1 MRGRRIL
8 RTSPVSGSRKSSP
21 CGRMPATHY
30 LATFSLRPPNMIE
43 PALERRGAVSQP
55 KEATMIRRLEESSDN
70 VLGWEVTGK
79 VTEEEVRT
87 LSEEFKAAIAEHGK
101 VRVLVRMR
109 RIPRMG
115 LGAWVEDFKLTPY
128 AKDVERYAI
137 VSDSNL
143 FEWTSKIAEAFIG
156 GGGGGVGGSR
166 YEGGGGGGRACSRKT
181 ARGV

>member
-1 MRGRRIL
+1 
-8 RTSPVSGSRKSSP
+8 
-21 CGRMPATHY
+21 
-30 LATFSLRPPNMIE
+30 
-43 PALERRGAVSQP
+43 
-55 KEATMIRRLEESSDN
+55 MIRRLDVSSGN

-79 VTEEEVRT
+79 VTEEEEVRA

-101 VRVLVRMR
+101 VRVLVRMHQ
-109 RIPRMG
+109 IPRMG

-156 GGGGGVGGSR
+156 GGGRGVGDLR
-166 YEGGGGGGRACSRKT
+166 FEGGWGG
-181 ARGV
+181 

>member
-1 MRGRRIL
+1 
-8 RTSPVSGSRKSSP
+8 
-21 CGRMPATHY
+21 
-30 LATFSLRPPNMIE
+30 
-43 PALERRGAVSQP
+43 
-55 KEATMIRRLEESSDN
+55 MIRRLEESSGN

-109 RIPRMG
+109 QIPRMG

-137 VSDSNL
+137 VSDSTVY
-143 FEWTSKIAEAFIG
+143 EWTAKIAEAFIG
-156 GGGGGVGGSR
+156 GGGGGFQESRVG
-166 YEGGGGGGRACSRKT
+166 E
-181 ARGV
+181 

>member
-1 MRGRRIL
+1 
-8 RTSPVSGSRKSSP
+8 
-21 CGRMPATHY
+21 
-30 LATFSLRPPNMIE
+30 
-43 PALERRGAVSQP
+43 
-55 KEATMIRRLEESSDN
+55 MIRRLEESSGN

-109 RIPRMG
+109 QIPRMG

-128 AKDVERYAI
+128 AKNIERYAI
-137 VSDSNL
+137 VSYSNL

-156 GGGGGVGGSR
+156 GGGRGLLGSR
-166 YEGGGGGGRACSRKT
+166 YEGGGGGPRSCHFNPP
-181 ARGV
+181 

>member
-1 MRGRRIL
+1 
-8 RTSPVSGSRKSSP
+8 
-21 CGRMPATHY
+21 
-30 LATFSLRPPNMIE
+30 
-43 PALERRGAVSQP
+43 
-55 KEATMIRRLEESSDN
+55 MIRRLEESSGN

-79 VTEEEVRT
+79 VIDEEEEVRT
-87 LSEEFKAAIAEHGK
+87 LSEEFKAAVAEHGK

-137 VSDSNL
+137 VSDTNL

-156 GGGGGVGGSR
+156 GEVSRFENSR
-166 YEGGGGGGRACSRKT
+166 YEEAWRWVRS
-181 ARGV
+181 

>member
-1 MRGRRIL
+1 
-8 RTSPVSGSRKSSP
+8 
-21 CGRMPATHY
+21 
-30 LATFSLRPPNMIE
+30 
-43 PALERRGAVSQP
+43 
-55 KEATMIRRLEESSDN
+55 MIRRLDVSSGN

-101 VRVLVRMR
+101 VRALVRMR

-128 AKDVERYAI
+128 ARDVERYAI

-166 YEGGGGGGRACSRKT
+166 YGGGWRGGRGCSRG
-181 ARGV
+181 APRGVR

>member
-1 MRGRRIL
+1 
-8 RTSPVSGSRKSSP
+8 
-21 CGRMPATHY
+21 
-30 LATFSLRPPNMIE
+30 
-43 PALERRGAVSQP
+43 
-55 KEATMIRRLEESSDN
+55 MIRRLEESSGN

-87 LSEEFKAAIAEHGK
+87 LSEEFKAAIAKHGK

-137 VSDSNL
+137 VSDTNFS
-143 FEWTSKIAEAFIG
+143 EWASKIAEAFIG
-156 GGGGGVGGSR
+156 GEVRRFEDSR
-166 YEGGGGGGRACSRKT
+166 YAEAWRWVRS
-181 ARGV
+181 

>member
-55 KEATMIRRLEESSDN
+55 KEATMIRRLEESSGN

-87 LSEEFKAAIAEHGK
+87 RSEDFKAAIAEHGK
-101 VRVLVRMR
+101 VRVLIQMR
-109 RIPRMG
+109 RIPRME
-115 LGAWVEDFKLTPY
+115 LAAWVEDFKLTPY
-128 AKDVERYAI
+128 AKNVERYAI

-156 GGGGGVGGSR
+156 GEVRRFEDSR
-166 YEGGGGGGRACSRKT
+166 DEEGGGRGRARNRNT
-181 ARGV
+181 ARGG